1 MAANVYLVSTA
12 KTTILTDFN
21 NLETKSTYQHSNG
34 ENTDFQFYAQQRIFV
49 EVNKKSGLEIM
60 RVKEKAQKIDLQRV
74 RKLTIDNVY
83 CVACAKQS
91 MEEMAV
97 GLSNGQVKLYNYHK
111 SEFVHKFSADSNRN
125 SVLYLDYNASDEYI
139 ASVFENGLINIY
151 GQRTK
156 TKIDSFN
163 IDSNSTLARFHPTK
177 RFQLSIASYKGAVT
191 IYDVHTKRK
200 VFHAADAHGA
210 QCRDLCMSPA
220 SPDTLISVG
229 YDCVINIFDTRRKV
243 KPSQLSYC
251 HPLSTVAA
259 SECGN
264 YICVGNLKGELT
276 TYDLRNTK
284 AYLSS
289 KKIHDVGVTRVA
301 FVPMPGDNSA
311 QSFSSSSVG
320 EISGLATGANKSVA
334 QGGVG
339 ENTRSHRDSFCDFLD
354 FHANRG
360 QEKMSP
366 RFVPRRDSF
375 DWEALSRKPTSD
387 ENRFSLI
394 GKVGGIGAA
403 LPNISITPSGDSFD
417 ARVNTSDF
425 LKARDRSNSPI
436 SPLTGKLS
444 QIKEEEKG
452 NQESSHE
459 SSVEGESDKENPQ
472 TDMQFMPH
480 SRLKPLP
487 VNFNSTPNRNSMDG
501 ILTASNRPLLT
512 STVGPANRKQ
522 STAQLSSNDSTCVQQ
537 ALNDLRNE
545 MLERF
550 SQLEFEIKL
559 QNETNKWQ
567 IFTQNFNLWNQRSEE
582 IEEIRDCLGVLL
594 QTDPFVNE
602 FLRLKEENEMLKLQL
617 LQQTNNQKTE

>member
-1 MAANVYLVSTA
+1 MFLVSTA

-21 NLETKSTYQHSNG
+21 DLETKSTYQHSNG
-34 ENTDFQFYAQQRIFV
+34 ETTDFQFYAQQRIFV

-60 RVKEKAQKIDLQRV
+60 RVKEKDKGQTMNLQRV

-91 MEEMAV
+91 LEEMAV
-97 GLSNGQVKLYNYHK
+97 GLSNGHVKLYNYTK
-111 SEFVHKFSADSNRN
+111 SEFVHKFNADSNRN

-139 ASVFENGLINIY
+139 ASVFENGSINIY
-151 GQRTK
+151 GHRTK
-156 TKIDSFN
+156 TKIDTFN

-210 QCRDLCMSPA
+210 QCRDLCMSA
-220 SPDTLISVG
+220 ANPDTLISVG
-229 YDCVINIFDTRRKV
+229 YDCTINIFDTRRKV
-243 KPSQLSYC
+243 KPVQIAYC

-264 YICVGNLKGELT
+264 FICVGNLKGELT

-284 AYLSS
+284 MFLAS

-301 FVPMPGDNSA
+301 FVPLPNESSA
-311 QSFSSSSVG
+311 QSFSSTGVAETSAITSSG
-320 EISGLATGANKSVA
+320 GGGANKSISQPVA
-334 QGGVG
+334 
-339 ENTRSHRDSFCDFLD
+339 ETARSHRDSFCDFLD

-387 ENRFSLI
+387 DSRLSLI
-394 GKVGGIGAA
+394 GKGNSAA
-403 LPNISITPSGDSFD
+403 GLNASAIPSDSFD

-425 LKARDRSNSPI
+425 LRVPLRDRSKSPM
-436 SPLTGKLS
+436 SPRTAACKLS
-444 QIKEEEKG
+444 QIKEEERG
-452 NQESSHE
+452 SQETAHDSSAD
-459 SSVEGESDKENPQ
+459 SSDKENPQ
-472 TDMQFMPH
+472 KHINFATT
-480 SRLKPLP
+480 RLKSMP
-487 VNFNSTPNRNSMDG
+487 VNYNSTPNRTSD
-501 ILTASNRPLLT
+501 NRPLVT
-512 STVGPANRKQ
+512 STMAPVNRKLAT
-522 STAQLSSNDSTCVQQ
+522 TAGGNNANELGVQQ
-537 ALNDLRNE
+537 AIQELRAE

-550 SQLEFEIKL
+550 KQLEFEMKL
-559 QNETNKWQ
+559 QSETNKWQ
-567 IFTQNFNLWNQRSEE
+567 IFTQNFNLWNQRSDQ

-602 FLRLKEENEMLKLQL
+602 FMRLKEENELLRHQ
-617 LQQTNNQKTE
+617 LQQSNEKE